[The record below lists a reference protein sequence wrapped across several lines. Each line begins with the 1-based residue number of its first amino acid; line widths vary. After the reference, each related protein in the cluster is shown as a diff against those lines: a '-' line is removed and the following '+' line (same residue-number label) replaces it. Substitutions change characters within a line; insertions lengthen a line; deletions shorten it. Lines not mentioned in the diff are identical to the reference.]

1 MGKGKN
7 SGKKKDE
14 GFDLD
19 AMVPVYVPSL
29 FDLLLSA
36 EKKKGSELTREEVL
50 SVRDS
55 ATVVMMHKHRAEE
68 MLRTRSIN
76 DLDPDNVWDEWLKR
90 RPGKG

>member
-29 FDLLLSA
+29 FDLLVCA
-36 EKKKGSELTREEVL
+36 EKKKGAPLTRDEVL
-50 SVRDS
+50 SVRDT
-55 ATVVMMHKHRAEE
+55 ATVVMMHKDRAEE
-68 MLRTRSIN
+68 MTRSRVVD
-76 DLDPDNVWDEWLKR
+76 DLDPDNVWDEWQKR
-90 RPGKG
+90 RAGKG